1 MRLQPSLR
9 SAVLLASALLAL
21 ASCAEQAPEAGAPV
35 APAELAA
42 LLSPSDAPLLL
53 DVRTPE
59 EFAAGHVPGA
69 TLVPVQELEARLGE
83 LAAYQQRGVV
93 TYCER
98 GPRAAKAAE
107 LLRANGFA
115 NVRQLEGSMQRWR
128 EERREVAT
136 PP

>member
-21 ASCAEQAPEAGAPV
+21 ASCAEQAPEASAPV

-69 TLVPVQELEARLGE
+69 TLVPVQELEARLRARRGDG
-83 LAAYQQRGVV
+83 LAQASQLVDIADEVARDW
-93 TYCER
+93 
-98 GPRAAKAAE
+98 
-107 LLRANGFA
+107 
-115 NVRQLEGSMQRWR
+115 NVRPADAEKRMLGLMS
-128 EERREVAT
+128 
-136 PP
+136 